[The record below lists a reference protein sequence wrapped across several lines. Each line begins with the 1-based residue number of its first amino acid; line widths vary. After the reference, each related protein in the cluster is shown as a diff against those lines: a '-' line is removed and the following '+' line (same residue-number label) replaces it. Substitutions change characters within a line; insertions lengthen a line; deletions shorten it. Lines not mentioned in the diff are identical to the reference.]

1 MMLNKKSLKI
11 LEMTYLDGIK
21 NRKPTRVEVVKA

>member
-1 MMLNKKSLKI
+1 
-11 LEMTYLDGIK
+11 MTYLDGIK